1 MNLAGGISASFST
14 TIDASPTARD
24 VCAAYFESV
33 DWTVNVFCVLM
44 GSLGIVFLLF
54 RHRDDDQEKH
64 SVPKPF

>member
-1 MNLAGGISASFST
+1 MYKRQVQHHG
-14 TIDASPTARD
+14 IDASPTARD